1 MRVIGAGSGRTGPA
15 SLKAALETLG
25 FGPCYHMIE
34 VFRHPE
40 HAAPQLRRMI
50 VVVRVRS
57 AALALLKT
65 RKIVTRPYT
74 GGPWIPH
81 GR

>member
-1 MRVIGAGSGRTGPA
+1 MKVIGAGFGRTGTA

-25 FGPCYHMIE
+25 SDPCYHMIE

-50 VVVRVRS
+50 VVVRVLS
-57 AALALLKT
+57 VAVPAALALL
-65 RKIVTRPYT
+65 
-74 GGPWIPH
+74 
-81 GR
+81 GRHARL

>member
-1 MRVIGAGSGRTGPA
+1 VRVIGSGFGRTGTA

-25 FGPCYHMIE
+25 SGPCYHMIE

-50 VVVRVRS
+50 VVVRVLS
-57 AALALLKT
+57 VPAALALLAK
-65 RKIVTRPYT
+65 RAIL
-74 GGPWIPH
+74 
-81 GR
+81 